1 MFLNKPV
8 VIIDILKNK
17 RYMITFV
24 PTLVIEFFFAFL
36 YL

>member
-1 MFLNKPV
+1 MFLNKPI
-8 VIIDILKNK
+8 VIIDILKYK

-24 PTLVIEFFFAFL
+24 PILVIEIFFASL